1 MKSIRTTLFT
11 TLIALLLAIPCVQNV
26 HAAVY
31 DEMMSAVKLGDRGT
45 VIDLLNRGMDVNTS
59 DIEGNTLLMLA
70 VRENHP
76 ELVDLFI
83 QQRAKI
89 NARNMH
95 GDSALRLAAYQGQ
108 LSLVKRLVE
117 AGAQL
122 EMEGWTPLIYA
133 TFNGHAEVVEYLL
146 SKGADI
152 NAVSESGMTALM
164 AAARGGYADLA
175 KRLVALGADI
185 DLKDTNGR
193 TALDWATRARN
204 TTIADFLTEQGAR
217 KGRDIKKGK

>member
-1 MKSIRTTLFT
+1 MTSLRTTLA
-11 TLIALLLAIPCVQNV
+11 ALLLAVPCFVQ
-26 HAAVY
+26 AAVY

-45 VIDLLNRGMDVNTS
+45 VVELLNRGMDVNTS

-83 QQRAKI
+83 LQRAKI

-95 GDSALRLAAYQGQ
+95 GDSALRLAAYEGR
-108 LSLVKRLVE
+108 LAIVKRLVE
-117 AGAQL
+117 AGAQI

-133 TFNGHAEVVEYLL
+133 TFNGHGEVVEFLL
-146 SKGADI
+146 TKGADI
-152 NAVSESGMTALM
+152 NAVSESGMSALM
-164 AAARGGYADLA
+164 AAARGGYADIA

-185 DLKDTNGR
+185 DLKDSNGR
-193 TALDWATRARN
+193 TALDWATRAHN
-204 TTIADFLTEQGAR
+204 TNIADFLSGQGAR
-217 KGRDIKKGK
+217 KGGDIKKAK

>member
-1 MKSIRTTLFT
+1 MKSIRNTLA
-11 TLIALLLAIPCVQNV
+11 ALLLAIPCLAE
-26 HAAVY
+26 AAVY
-31 DEMMSAVKLGDRGT
+31 DEMMTAVKLGDRSA
-45 VIDLLNRGMDVNTS
+45 VIELLNRGMDVNTS

-83 QQRAKI
+83 LQRAKI

-95 GDSALRLAAYQGQ
+95 GDSALRLAAYEGRLIIVQH
-108 LSLVKRLVE
+108 LVA
-117 AGAQL
+117 AGAQI

-133 TFNGHAEVVEYLL
+133 AFNGHAEVVEYLL
-146 SKGADI
+146 AKGANV

-185 DLKDTNGR
+185 NLKDTNGK
-193 TALDWATRARN
+193 TALDWAIGARN
-204 TTIADFLTEQGAR
+204 TTIADFLSELGAR
-217 KGRDIKKGK
+217 RGKEIKKMK